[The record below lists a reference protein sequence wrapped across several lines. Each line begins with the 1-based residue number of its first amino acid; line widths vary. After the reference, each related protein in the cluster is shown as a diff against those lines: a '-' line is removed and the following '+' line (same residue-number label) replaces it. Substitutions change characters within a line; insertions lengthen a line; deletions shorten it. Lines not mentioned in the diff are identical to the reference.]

1 MKNFLISLKITL
13 SFCVILFG
21 GYVMILWGVAAFTQ
35 PNEGRAKVLTLNNQV
50 VGVSNVGQTF
60 TQPDYFW
67 SRPSNVDYDGAGSGG
82 SNKSNGNPEYL
93 VAVSARIDDFLTA
106 HPYLT
111 RSEVPS
117 EMVTASASGLDPH
130 ISIASAMVQAQRVA
144 EARGTSVENIT
155 KIIETTQENPLIGP
169 TFINVLK
176 LNIALDEASIEN

>member
-1 MKNFLISLKITL
+1 MKNLFISLKITL
-13 SFCVILFG
+13 VFCVVLFV
-21 GYVMILWGVAAFTQ
+21 GYVLVLWGAAALTQ
-35 PNEGRAKVLTLNNQV
+35 PNGGRAEVLTLNNQV

-67 SRPSNVDYDGAGSGG
+67 SRPSNVDYDGSGSGG

-93 VAVSARIDDFLTA
+93 VEVSTRIDNFLAA
-106 HPYLT
+106 HPYLN

-144 EARGTSVENIT
+144 EARGTSTETIT
-155 KIIETTQENPLIGP
+155 KIIEKTQEKPLVGP
-169 TFINVLK
+169 AFINVLK
-176 LNIALDEASIEN
+176 LNIALDETNNN